1 MRTRSIR
8 AERSVSEEGT
18 LLLNK
23 RKLLE
28 GGNASLIWKLRARGG
43 HKLQSSL
50 MGPESAPVKLL
61 EGPLLN
67 PSPRGPSNPSTRR
80 VNADQ
85 IALHRVQSCLE
96 ILSGSQ
102 LILWSA
108 CNLIIAVC
116 FLPRASLSHT
126 RVRDVRKIARLSSG
140 SSHKAGFL
148 QFQRGLGG
156 PHLQGSHC
164 IWVLRGE
171 RDGVSCVEKGE
182 IATLITLFF
191 FLSFLTC

>member
-1 MRTRSIR
+1 MLRLNYSKGLSSTLRHGAPLIPPL
-8 AERSVSEEGT
+8 AELTPIKSRCIACNHVS
-18 LLLNK
+18 K
-23 RKLLE
+23 YF
-28 GGNASLIWKLRARGG
+28 
-43 HKLQSSL
+43 
-50 MGPESAPVKLL
+50 PDPV
-61 EGPLLN
+61 P
-67 PSPRGPSNPSTRR
+67 
-80 VNADQ
+80 
-85 IALHRVQSCLE
+85 
-96 ILSGSQ
+96 Q
-102 LILWSA
+102 LILRSA

-126 RVRDVRKIARLSSG
+126 RVRDVREIARLSSG